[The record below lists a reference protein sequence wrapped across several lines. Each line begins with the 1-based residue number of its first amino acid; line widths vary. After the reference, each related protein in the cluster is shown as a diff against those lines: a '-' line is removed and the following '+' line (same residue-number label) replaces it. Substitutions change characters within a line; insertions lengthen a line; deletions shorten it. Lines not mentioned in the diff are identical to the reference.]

1 MGALARAQCAGGGG
15 ARAVRNGPGRGRG
28 AAALAARRY
37 RRCPPAAGVPLPPV
51 SLCRRCSPA
60 AGVPLPPARGR
71 PGGEAP
77 PRRGLRRGAE
87 ALHVGVVFVGAPHG
101 AAPGGSRRFAAPARG
116 LQPPGKFFLEA
127 KEVEVKTM
135 EDDFG
140 ASSTPPFLTE
150 SLELAMEVENE
161 SSRPSCFSCAFDN
174 QNGGRRFSAE
184 SYLASGSLKRVLLRL
199 DPSPNDYEEN
209 TVELFGFQWVTETA
223 LVESCGFLFGL
234 LRQQIHTLENL
245 VQMSSSDFGQA
256 ARLHSEA
263 ESIRHQCLKFLHY
276 VKVFIFRYLEPPK
289 VENDGMLHPYEELE
303 AQLPSVLVE
312 ELHALTVHTG
322 HLCELPSNVLA
333 AFTIQNQAKVFPPS
347 WHLLHLHLDI
357 NWLVLEVLHVLGEK
371 LMRQVVYANHFIN
384 LTGENLTSISLF
396 EKHCGNLI
404 SDLISLAI
412 NKYTKVRP
420 SEALTSSHYPCTC
433 IKELW
438 ILLIQ
443 LLDHRNKGS
452 HTEGFWS
459 LMNTTLKNIFE
470 RSSTSESVS
479 GFEAVQ
485 CKDPLSF
492 SWWIMSH
499 LAPLYQF
506 DRNGNLD
513 EKTGVLEEHLRMHLQ
528 CCLTLC
534 SFWDLNLSIV
544 TILWDYYSKNLNSCF
559 TVPWLG
565 LKDLANVSKTSLS
578 MLELVKRCCCEQQI
592 PSLYK
597 SSNSYFIFL
606 SILARIMKEEN
617 NGVHPWKQIKGRIY
631 SKFHR
636 KRMQE
641 LTEVGLQ
648 NFFNLFLMLAVV
660 VETEDIVSRVLDLLD
675 FLTPSSITMSRRALI
690 WRGHFA
696 FLLIYVEKSMDISA
710 LAEKISNAFRE
721 KAKEFLVTKNDYTQ
735 RQNLWTLLSTYIDG
749 AQEVFETSCY
759 LSLSEEK
766 LLNDGFT
773 MLLPACRG
781 AELSMVLNFLQVV
794 LARLRSVHE
803 RVSQGLQLGNTAP
816 DAQLPLVAKE
826 HHLAVASALWRN
838 FFPYLKSQRMSQTP
852 PSPQL
857 ADTAAGFTLLAL
869 DIPSKALSDLQPQPV
884 LSMMRLFGW
893 DDMVWPQLVSR
904 YLSHLIQNSS
914 LCEAFSSMGYTSY
927 EALTVRSWFRCV
939 LQMFLDQ
946 PSGALAKTDAERTV
960 GKAYMEQLTEMTR
973 LIFKLSEVENILLKA
988 NVGQSVFKQ
997 DPENALVQFIK
1008 AVGRTY
1014 SGLQTLPEKSAMV
1027 AKTLEYLGDVLKYV
1041 KPYLK
1046 AKGPPEG
1053 LQLTYWIIGCLVKF
1067 CAPILATS
1075 KAQQLLFRIVDC
1087 LLLPH
1092 SVLQQDKELPVAL
1105 LSAIQESLP
1114 LYLQGLSFICCQSQ
1128 TQGAYLNQLLG
1139 SIIRHYFGRFLPSSP
1154 TAPGARQHPLLTAL
1168 GSSITAPQLLRL
1180 RKTTVHV
1187 ISENYLQFK
1196 GNAPPPRLASVLA
1209 FILEV
1214 LQRTQSTE
1222 LCDINLVLPAVL
1234 KCLVLVNELQ
1244 VKKISTDIV
1253 QYMVEGCQAG
1263 SGGEHATQLTSVF
1276 RQFIQDYTAVYDHRV
1291 FSILETVAV
1300 LDRALVTSLIPTI
1313 TQSLKDS
1320 EHKQGLGRNAAQ
1332 REAYKRLLSYLAE
1345 AGRNE
1350 IQKLEN
1356 ETDQ

>member
-1 MGALARAQCAGGGG
+1 F
-15 ARAVRNGPGRGRG
+15 
-28 AAALAARRY
+28 
-37 RRCPPAAGVPLPPV
+37 
-51 SLCRRCSPA
+51 
-60 AGVPLPPARGR
+60 
-71 PGGEAP
+71 
-77 PRRGLRRGAE
+77 E
-87 ALHVGVVFVGAPHG
+87 AL
-101 AAPGGSRRFAAPARG
+101 
-116 LQPPGKFFLEA
+116 
-127 KEVEVKTM
+127 
-135 EDDFG
+135 
-140 ASSTPPFLTE
+140 STPPFLTE
-150 SLELAMEVENE
+150 SLEMAMEVENE
-161 SSRPSCFSCAFDN
+161 KPPCFSCAFDN
-174 QNGGRRFSAE
+174 QNGGRNFSAE
-184 SYLASGSLKRVLLRL
+184 SYLANGSLKRVLLRL
-199 DPSPNDYEEN
+199 DPSPNDYEEDV
-209 TVELFGFQWVTETA
+209 VEMFGFQWVTEMA

-234 LRQQIHTLENL
+234 LRQQICRLENL
-245 VQMSSSDFGQA
+245 VQMNSSDFGQA
-256 ARLHSEA
+256 ANLHSEA
-263 ESIRHQCLKFLHY
+263 ENIRHQCIEFLHY

-312 ELHALTVHTG
+312 ELHALTMHIG
-322 HLCELPSNVLA
+322 HLCELPSSVLA
-333 AFTIQNQAKVFPPS
+333 AFTIQHQAKVFPPS

-357 NWLVLEVLHVLGEK
+357 NWLILEILHVLGEK
-371 LMRQVVYANHFIN
+371 MMRQVVYANHFIN
-384 LTGENLTSISLF
+384 LTGENLTSTSLF

-404 SDLISLAI
+404 SDLISLSI
-412 NKYTKVRP
+412 DKYTKVRP
-420 SEALTSSHYPCTC
+420 SEALTSHHYPCTC

-438 ILLIQ
+438 VLLIQ

-452 HTEGFWS
+452 HTECFWS
-459 LMNTTLKNIFE
+459 LVNKTLKNIFE
-470 RSSTSESVS
+470 RPSSSERMS

-492 SWWIMSH
+492 SWWLVNH
-499 LAPLYQF
+499 LASLYQF

-513 EKTGVLEEHLRMHLQ
+513 EKKQKESNWKFVEELLKKSTDAQAGVLEEHLRMHLQ
-528 CCLTLC
+528 CCLSLC
-534 SFWDLNLSIV
+534 SLWDLNLSIV
-544 TILWDYYSKNLNSCF
+544 TILWDYYSKNMNSGF

-578 MLELVKRCCCEQQI
+578 MLGLVKRCCCEQQI

-597 SSNSYFIFL
+597 SNNSYFIFL
-606 SILARIMKEEN
+606 CILARMMKEEN
-617 NGVHPWKQIKGRIY
+617 SGMHPWKQIKGRIY

-636 KRMQE
+636 RRMQE

-648 NFFNLFLMLAVV
+648 NFFSLFLMLAIVA
-660 VETEDIVSRVLDLLD
+660 ETEDIVSRVLDLLD
-675 FLTPSSITMSRRALI
+675 FLAPSSITVSQRALI

-696 FLLIYVEKSMDISA
+696 FLLIYVEKNMDISV
-710 LAEKISNAFRE
+710 LAEKISSAFRE
-721 KAKEFLVTKNDYTQ
+721 KAKEFLVNKNDYTQ
-735 RQNLWTLLSTYIDG
+735 RHNLWTLLSTYIDG
-749 AQEVFETSCY
+749 VQEVFETSCY

-781 AELSMVLNFLQVV
+781 AELSMVLNFLQIV

-803 RVSQGLQLGNTAP
+803 RVSRGLQLGNAAP
-816 DAQLPLVAKE
+816 DAELPLVAKE

-838 FFPYLKSQRMSQTP
+838 FFPYLKSQRMSQMP
-852 PSPQL
+852 PSPQV

-884 LSMMRLFGW
+884 LSMMQLFGW

-927 EALTVRSWFRCV
+927 EALTVRSWFRCI
-939 LQMFLDQ
+939 LQMFIDQ
-946 PSGALAKTDAERTV
+946 PSGVLAKTDAERTV

-973 LIFKLSEVENILLKA
+973 LIFKLSEVENILSKA
-988 NVGQSVFKQ
+988 HVEESVFKQ
-997 DPENALVQFIK
+997 DPKYALVQFIK
-1008 AVGRTY
+1008 ALGRTY

-1053 LQLTYWIIGCLVKF
+1053 LQLTYWIIGYLVKF
-1067 CAPILATS
+1067 WAPILATS

-1154 TAPGARQHPLLTAL
+1154 TVPGIGQHPMLTAL
-1168 GSSITAPQLLRL
+1168 CSSITAPQMLRL
-1180 RKTTVHV
+1180 RKTTLRV
-1187 ISENYLQFK
+1187 INENYMQFK
-1196 GNAPPPRLASVLA
+1196 GNAPPPRLASILA

-1214 LQRTQSTE
+1214 LQRSQSTE
-1222 LCDINLVLPAVL
+1222 LCDIELVLPSVL
-1234 KCLVLVNELQ
+1234 KCMVLVNELQ

-1253 QYMVEGCQAG
+1253 QNVVEGCQAR

-1300 LDRALVTSLIPTI
+1300 LDQILVTSLIPTI

-1320 EHKQGLGRNAAQ
+1320 EYKQGLGRNAAQ
-1332 REAYKRLLSYLAE
+1332 R
-1345 AGRNE
+1345 
-1350 IQKLEN
+1350 
-1356 ETDQ
+1356 

>member
-1 MGALARAQCAGGGG
+1 
-15 ARAVRNGPGRGRG
+15 
-28 AAALAARRY
+28 
-37 RRCPPAAGVPLPPV
+37 
-51 SLCRRCSPA
+51 
-60 AGVPLPPARGR
+60 
-71 PGGEAP
+71 
-77 PRRGLRRGAE
+77 
-87 ALHVGVVFVGAPHG
+87 
-101 AAPGGSRRFAAPARG
+101 
-116 LQPPGKFFLEA
+116 
-127 KEVEVKTM
+127 M

-140 ASSTPPFLTE
+140 ASSTPPFLTD

-223 LVESCGFLFGL
+223 LVESCEFLFGL
-234 LRQQIHTLENL
+234 LRQQIHALENL

-513 EKTGVLEEHLRMHLQ
+513 EKKQKESNWKFVEELLKKSTDAQTGVLEEHLRMHLQ

-544 TILWDYYSKNLNSCF
+544 TILWDYYSKNLNNCF

-660 VETEDIVSRVLDLLD
+660 AETEDIVSRVLDLLD

-696 FLLIYVEKSMDISA
+696 FLLIYVEKNMDISA
-710 LAEKISNAFRE
+710 LAEKISNTFRE

-816 DAQLPLVAKE
+816 DAQIPLVAKE

-857 ADTAAGFTLLAL
+857 ADAAAGFTLLAL

-1014 SGLQTLPEKSAMV
+1014 SDLQTLPEKSAMV

-1180 RKTTVHV
+1180 RKTTLHV

-1222 LCDINLVLPAVL
+1222 LCDINLVLPAAL

-1291 FSILETVAV
+1291 FSILETVGV
-1300 LDRALVTSLIPTI
+1300 LDRMFVTSLIPTI

-1332 REAYKRLLSYLAE
+1332 RCLCVKHKIIFPQCANPLPLTAASPGAVRTAELEHILPRKHTEFIVGNLSKSALSFQFTVIYEWQLEIAHMIAAALKHQECMYKFSGLILLADAS
-1345 AGRNE
+1345 
-1350 IQKLEN
+1350 EN
-1356 ETDQ
+1356 SL

>member
-1 MGALARAQCAGGGG
+1 
-15 ARAVRNGPGRGRG
+15 
-28 AAALAARRY
+28 
-37 RRCPPAAGVPLPPV
+37 
-51 SLCRRCSPA
+51 
-60 AGVPLPPARGR
+60 
-71 PGGEAP
+71 
-77 PRRGLRRGAE
+77 
-87 ALHVGVVFVGAPHG
+87 
-101 AAPGGSRRFAAPARG
+101 
-116 LQPPGKFFLEA
+116 
-127 KEVEVKTM
+127 M
-135 EDDFG
+135 EDDLG
-140 ASSTPPFLTE
+140 ASSTSPFFTE

-161 SSRPSCFSCAFDN
+161 GSRPSCFSCAFDS

-199 DPSPNDYEEN
+199 DPYPNDYEEN
-209 TVELFGFQWVTETA
+209 TVELFGFQWVTEMA

-234 LRQQIHTLENL
+234 LRQQIYRLENL
-245 VQMSSSDFGQA
+245 VQMGSSDFGQA
-256 ARLHSEA
+256 AHLHSEA

-312 ELHALTVHTG
+312 ELHALTMHVG

-333 AFTIQNQAKVFPPS
+333 AFTIQNQAKVLPPS

-371 LMRQVVYANHFIN
+371 LKKQVVYANHFIN
-384 LTGENLTSISLF
+384 LTGENLTSTSLF

-404 SDLISLAI
+404 SDLMSLAI

-438 ILLIQ
+438 ILLLH

-452 HTEGFWS
+452 NTECFWS
-459 LMNTTLKNIFE
+459 LVNTTLKNIFE
-470 RSSTSESVS
+470 QPSTSESVS
-479 GFEAVQ
+479 GFETVP

-513 EKTGVLEEHLRMHLQ
+513 EKKQKESNWKFVEELLKKSTDAQTGVLEEQLRMHLQ

-534 SFWDLNLSIV
+534 SFWDLNLSVV

-592 PSLYK
+592 PSLYN

-606 SILARIMKEEN
+606 SILARIMREEN

-648 NFFNLFLMLAVV
+648 NFFNLFLMLAIV

-696 FLLIYVEKSMDISA
+696 FLLIYVEKNMDISA

-749 AQEVFETSCY
+749 VQEVFETSCY

-794 LARLRSVHE
+794 LARLRFPGLRVMWPSCNTEKRAWKFNLGFSGHHRQVILAIKTACGKLFQDPTEASLPLSVTVSVHE
-803 RVSQGLQLGNTAP
+803 RVSQRLQLGNTAP
-816 DAQLPLVAKE
+816 ETQLPLVAKE

-914 LCEAFSSMGYTSY
+914 LCEAFCSMGYTSY

-973 LIFKLSEVENILLKA
+973 LIFKLSEVENVFLKA

-997 DPENALVQFIK
+997 DPKNALVHFIK
-1008 AVGRTY
+1008 AIGRTY

-1067 CAPILATS
+1067 CAAILATS

-1154 TAPGARQHPLLTAL
+1154 TAAGAGQHPLLTAL

-1180 RKTTVHV
+1180 RKTTLHV
-1187 ISENYLQFK
+1187 IRENYLQFK
-1196 GNAPPPRLASVLA
+1196 GHAPPPRLASVLA

-1222 LCDINLVLPAVL
+1222 LCDIDLVLPAVL

-1244 VKKISTDIV
+1244 VKKISTHIV

-1263 SGGEHATQLTSVF
+1263 SGGEHTTQLTSVF

-1300 LDRALVTSLIPTI
+1300 LDQTFVTSLIPTI

-1320 EHKQGLGRNAAQ
+1320 ERKQGLGRNAAQ
-1332 REAYKRLLSYLAE
+1332 REAYKRLLSHLAE
-1345 AGRNE
+1345 AGQNE

>member
-1 MGALARAQCAGGGG
+1 F
-15 ARAVRNGPGRGRG
+15 GP
-28 AAALAARRY
+28 
-37 RRCPPAAGVPLPPV
+37 
-51 SLCRRCSPA
+51 
-60 AGVPLPPARGR
+60 
-71 PGGEAP
+71 
-77 PRRGLRRGAE
+77 
-87 ALHVGVVFVGAPHG
+87 
-101 AAPGGSRRFAAPARG
+101 
-116 LQPPGKFFLEA
+116 
-127 KEVEVKTM
+127 
-135 EDDFG
+135 
-140 ASSTPPFLTE
+140 SSTSPFLTE
-150 SLELAMEVENE
+150 SLELAMEVEHE
-161 SSRPSCFSCAFDN
+161 ISRPSCFSCAFDS
-174 QNGGRRFSAE
+174 QNGGRKFSAD

-209 TVELFGFQWVTETA
+209 TVELFGFQWVTEMA

-234 LRQQIHTLENL
+234 LRQQIYRLENL
-245 VQMSSSDFGQA
+245 VQMGSSDFGQA
-256 ARLHSEA
+256 AHLHSEA

-303 AQLPSVLVE
+303 AQLPSMLVE
-312 ELHALTVHTG
+312 ELHALTVHVG

-371 LMRQVVYANHFIN
+371 LKSKFLRNSCKRS
-384 LTGENLTSISLF
+384 LTKSVRGERERHVKYCGYMWKVNKALF
-396 EKHCGNLI
+396 KI
-404 SDLISLAI
+404 DQ
-412 NKYTKVRP
+412 VRP
-420 SEALTSSHYPCTC
+420 SEALTSSHYACTC

-438 ILLIQ
+438 ILLLQ

-452 HTEGFWS
+452 NTECFWS
-459 LMNTTLKNIFE
+459 LVNTTLKNIFE
-470 RSSTSESVS
+470 RPSTSESVS
-479 GFEAVQ
+479 GFETVP

-513 EKTGVLEEHLRMHLQ
+513 EKKQRESNWKFVEELLKRSTDAQTGVLEEHLRMHLQ

-544 TILWDYYSKNLNSCF
+544 TILWDYYYKNLNSCF

-592 PSLYK
+592 PSLYN

-606 SILARIMKEEN
+606 SILAQIMKEDN

-648 NFFNLFLMLAVV
+648 NFFNLFLMLAII
-660 VETEDIVSRVLDLLD
+660 VETEDIVTRVLDLLD
-675 FLTPSSITMSRRALI
+675 FLTPSSITTSRRALI

-696 FLLIYVEKSMDISA
+696 FLLIYIEKNMDISA
-710 LAEKISNAFRE
+710 LAEKISNAFHE

-749 AQEVFETSCY
+749 VQEVFETSCY

-803 RVSQGLQLGNTAP
+803 RVSQRLQLGNTAP
-816 DAQLPLVAKE
+816 DTLLPLVAKE

-960 GKAYMEQLTEMTR
+960 GKAYMQQLTEMTR

-997 DPENALVQFIK
+997 DPKNALVQFIK
-1008 AVGRTY
+1008 AVGRAY

-1139 SIIRHYFGRFLPSSP
+1139 SIIQHYFGRFLPSSP
-1154 TAPGARQHPLLTAL
+1154 TVAGAGQHPLLTAL

-1180 RKTTVHV
+1180 RKTTFHV
-1187 ISENYLQFK
+1187 IRENYLQFK
-1196 GNAPPPRLASVLA
+1196 GHAPPPRLASVLA

-1214 LQRTQSTE
+1214 LQRTQSAE
-1222 LCDINLVLPAVL
+1222 LCDIDLVLPAVL

-1263 SGGEHATQLTSVF
+1263 SGEEHATQLTSVF
-1276 RQFIQDYTAVYDHRV
+1276 RQFIQDYIAVYDHRV

-1300 LDRALVTSLIPTI
+1300 LDQTLVTSLIPTI

-1320 EHKQGLGRNAAQ
+1320 ERKQGLGRNAAQ
-1332 REAYKRLLSYLAE
+1332 REAYKRLLSHLAE
-1345 AGRNE
+1345 AGQNE

-1356 ETDQ
+1356 ETD

>member
-1 MGALARAQCAGGGG
+1 MD
-15 ARAVRNGPGRGRG
+15 
-28 AAALAARRY
+28 
-37 RRCPPAAGVPLPPV
+37 
-51 SLCRRCSPA
+51 
-60 AGVPLPPARGR
+60 
-71 PGGEAP
+71 
-77 PRRGLRRGAE
+77 
-87 ALHVGVVFVGAPHG
+87 
-101 AAPGGSRRFAAPARG
+101 
-116 LQPPGKFFLEA
+116 
-127 KEVEVKTM
+127 
-135 EDDFG
+135 DDFM

-150 SLELAMEVENE
+150 SLEMAMEVENE
-161 SSRPSCFSCAFDN
+161 NSKPPCFSCAFDN
-174 QNGGRRFSAE
+174 QNGGRSFSAE

-199 DPSPNDYEEN
+199 DPSPNDYEDDV
-209 TVELFGFQWVTETA
+209 VEMFGFQWVTETA
-223 LVESCGFLFGL
+223 LVESCGLLFGL
-234 LRQQIHTLENL
+234 LRQQIYRLENL

-256 ARLHSEA
+256 ANLHSEA
-263 ESIRHQCLKFLHY
+263 ESIRHQCIEFLHY

-312 ELHALTVHTG
+312 ELHALTMHIG
-322 HLCELPSNVLA
+322 HLCELPSSVLA
-333 AFTIQNQAKVFPPS
+333 AFTIQHQAKVFPPS

-371 LMRQVVYANHFIN
+371 MRQVVYANHFIN

-396 EKHCGNLI
+396 ETHCGSLI
-404 SDLISLAI
+404 SDLIILSI
-412 NKYTKVRP
+412 NKYIKVRP
-420 SEALTSSHYPCTC
+420 SEALTSHHYSCIC

-452 HTEGFWS
+452 HTECFWS
-459 LMNTTLKNIFE
+459 LVNKTIKNIFE
-470 RSSTSESVS
+470 RPSSSERMS
-479 GFEAVQ
+479 GFETIQ

-492 SWWIMSH
+492 SWWIITH
-499 LAPLYQF
+499 LASLYQF

-513 EKTGVLEEHLRMHLQ
+513 EKKQKESNWKFVEELLKKSTDTQTGVLEEHLRMHLQ

-565 LKDLANVSKTSLS
+565 LKGLANVSKTSLS
-578 MLELVKRCCCEQQI
+578 MLELVKSCCCEQQI
-592 PSLYK
+592 PTLYE

-606 SILARIMKEEN
+606 SILAQMMKEEAEN
-617 NGVHPWKQIKGRIY
+617 SGVHPWKQIKGRIY

-636 KRMQE
+636 RRMQE

-648 NFFNLFLMLAVV
+648 NFFSLFLMLAIVA
-660 VETEDIVSRVLDLLD
+660 ETEDIVSRVLDLLD
-675 FLTPSSITMSRRALI
+675 FLTPSSITVSHRALI

-696 FLLIYVEKSMDISA
+696 FLLIYVEKNMDISV
-710 LAEKISNAFRE
+710 LAEKLSSAFRE

-735 RQNLWTLLSTYIDG
+735 KQNLWTLLSTYIDG
-749 AQEVFETSCY
+749 VQEVFETSCY

-794 LARLRSVHE
+794 LARLRSVHK
-803 RVSQGLQLGNTAP
+803 RVSQGLQLGNAAP

-838 FFPYLKSQRMSQTP
+838 FFPYLKSQRMSQLP

-884 LSMMRLFGW
+884 LSMMQLFGW

-904 YLSHLIQNSS
+904 YLSHLIQNSA

-927 EALTVRSWFRCV
+927 EALTVRSWFRCI
-939 LQMFLDQ
+939 LQMFIDQ
-946 PSGALAKTDAERTV
+946 PTGMLAKTDAERTV

-973 LIFKLSEVENILLKA
+973 LIFKLSEVENILSKA
-988 NVGQSVFKQ
+988 HVEESVFKQ
-997 DPENALVQFIK
+997 DPKNALVQFIK

-1014 SGLQTLPEKSAMV
+1014 SGLQTLSEKSAMV

-1046 AKGPPEG
+1046 VKGPPEG

-1067 CAPILATS
+1067 WAPILATS

-1139 SIIRHYFGRFLPSSP
+1139 SIIQQYFGRFLPSSP
-1154 TAPGARQHPLLTAL
+1154 TALGAGQHPMLTAL
-1168 GSSITAPQLLRL
+1168 CSSITAPQMLRL
-1180 RKTTVHV
+1180 RKTTLH
-1187 ISENYLQFK
+1187 IINENYMQFK

-1222 LCDINLVLPAVL
+1222 LCDIDLVLPAVL
-1234 KCLVLVNELQ
+1234 KCMVLVNELQ
-1244 VKKISTDIV
+1244 VKKISTDIL

-1263 SGGEHATQLTSVF
+1263 SGGERATQLTSVF
-1276 RQFIQDYTAVYDHRV
+1276 RRFIQDYTAVYDHRV

-1300 LDRALVTSLIPTI
+1300 LDQTLVTSLIPTI

-1332 REAYKRLLSYLAE
+1332 REAYKRLLSYLTE
-1345 AGRNE
+1345 AGQNE

-1356 ETDQ
+1356 ETG

>member
-1 MGALARAQCAGGGG
+1 
-15 ARAVRNGPGRGRG
+15 
-28 AAALAARRY
+28 
-37 RRCPPAAGVPLPPV
+37 
-51 SLCRRCSPA
+51 
-60 AGVPLPPARGR
+60 
-71 PGGEAP
+71 
-77 PRRGLRRGAE
+77 
-87 ALHVGVVFVGAPHG
+87 
-101 AAPGGSRRFAAPARG
+101 
-116 LQPPGKFFLEA
+116 
-127 KEVEVKTM
+127 M
-135 EDDFG
+135 ETDFG
-140 ASSTPPFLTE
+140 AFSTPPFLTE
-150 SLELAMEVENE
+150 SLELAMEVEEMEN
-161 SSRPSCFSCAFDN
+161 SRPSCFSCAFDN

-209 TVELFGFQWVTETA
+209 TVELFGFQWVTEMA
-223 LVESCGFLFGL
+223 LAESCEFLFGL
-234 LRQQIHTLENL
+234 LRQQIHRLENL
-245 VQMSSSDFGQA
+245 VQMSSSDFGHA
-256 ARLHSEA
+256 ARFHSEA

-289 VENDGMLHPYEELE
+289 MENDGMLHPYEELE

-312 ELHALTVHTG
+312 ELHALTVHIG
-322 HLCELPSNVLA
+322 HICELPSNVLA

-357 NWLVLEVLHVLGEK
+357 NWLILEVLHVLGEK

-384 LTGENLTSISLF
+384 LTGENLTNISLF
-396 EKHCGNLI
+396 EKHCENLI

-412 NKYTKVRP
+412 NRYTKVRP
-420 SEALTSSHYPCTC
+420 SEALTSSHCPCTC
-433 IKELW
+433 IKEMW
-438 ILLIQ
+438 VLLIQ

-452 HTEGFWS
+452 ETECFWN
-459 LMNTTLKNIFE
+459 LVNKALKNFFE
-470 RSSTSESVS
+470 QPSTSENVS
-479 GFEAVQ
+479 GFETVQ

-499 LAPLYQF
+499 LAPLYLF
-506 DRNGNLD
+506 DRNGNID
-513 EKTGVLEEHLRMHLQ
+513 EKKESNWKFVEELLKKSTDAQ
-528 CCLTLC
+528 
-534 SFWDLNLSIV
+534 
-544 TILWDYYSKNLNSCF
+544 NSCF

-578 MLELVKRCCCEQQI
+578 MLGLVKRCCCEQQI

-606 SILARIMKEEN
+606 SILAQIMKEEN

-641 LTEVGLQ
+641 LTEVGLH
-648 NFFNLFLMLAVV
+648 NFFNLFLMLAIVA
-660 VETEDIVSRVLDLLD
+660 ETEDIVSRVFDLLD

-696 FLLIYVEKSMDISA
+696 FLLIYVEKNMDISV
-710 LAEKISNAFRE
+710 LAEKISNAFCE
-721 KAKEFLVTKNDYTQ
+721 KAKKFLVSKNDYTQ

-749 AQEVFETSCY
+749 VQEVFETSCY

-803 RVSQGLQLGNTAP
+803 RVSQGLPVGNTAP
-816 DAQLPLVAKE
+816 DIQLPLVAKE

-960 GKAYMEQLTEMTR
+960 GKSYMEQLTEMTR

-988 NVGQSVFKQ
+988 DVGESVFKQ
-997 DPENALVQFIK
+997 DPKNALVQFIK
-1008 AVGRTY
+1008 AVGKTY

-1114 LYLQGLSFICCQSQ
+1114 FYLQGLSFICCQSQ

-1154 TAPGARQHPLLTAL
+1154 TVPGAGQHPLLTAL
-1168 GSSITAPQLLRL
+1168 GSSISAPQLLRL
-1180 RKTTVHV
+1180 RKTTLHV

-1196 GNAPPPRLASVLA
+1196 GNAPPPRLASILA

-1214 LQRTQSTE
+1214 LQRSQSIE
-1222 LCDINLVLPAVL
+1222 LCDIDLVLPAVL
-1234 KCLVLVNELQ
+1234 KCLLLVNELQ

-1291 FSILETVAV
+1291 FSILQTVAV
-1300 LDRALVTSLIPTI
+1300 LDQTLVTSLIPTI
-1313 TQSLKDS
+1313 TQSLMDS
-1320 EHKQGLGRNAAQ
+1320 EHKQGLGRNVAQ
-1332 REAYKRLLSYLAE
+1332 RLDFYFILFFD
-1345 AGRNE
+1345 NE
-1350 IQKLEN
+1350 
-1356 ETDQ
+1356 

>member
-1 MGALARAQCAGGGG
+1 
-15 ARAVRNGPGRGRG
+15 
-28 AAALAARRY
+28 
-37 RRCPPAAGVPLPPV
+37 
-51 SLCRRCSPA
+51 
-60 AGVPLPPARGR
+60 
-71 PGGEAP
+71 
-77 PRRGLRRGAE
+77 
-87 ALHVGVVFVGAPHG
+87 
-101 AAPGGSRRFAAPARG
+101 
-116 LQPPGKFFLEA
+116 
-127 KEVEVKTM
+127 
-135 EDDFG
+135 

-150 SLELAMEVENE
+150 SLEMAMEVENE
-161 SSRPSCFSCAFDN
+161 NSKPPCFSCAFDN
-174 QNGGRRFSAE
+174 QNGGRSFSAE

-199 DPSPNDYEEN
+199 DPSPNDYEEDV
-209 TVELFGFQWVTETA
+209 VEMFGFQWVTEIA
-223 LVESCGFLFGL
+223 LVESCGLLFGL
-234 LRQQIHTLENL
+234 LRQQIYKLEDL

-256 ARLHSEA
+256 ANLHCEA
-263 ESIRHQCLKFLHY
+263 ESIRRQCIEFLHY

-303 AQLPSVLVE
+303 AQLPSMLVE
-312 ELHALTVHTG
+312 ELHALTMHIG
-322 HLCELPSNVLA
+322 HLCELPSSVLA
-333 AFTIQNQAKVFPPS
+333 AFTVQHQAKVFPPS

-371 LMRQVVYANHFIN
+371 MMRQVVYANHFIN

-396 EKHCGNLI
+396 EKHCGNLMC
-404 SDLISLAI
+404 DLISLSI

-420 SEALTSSHYPCTC
+420 SEALTSHHYPCNC

-438 ILLIQ
+438 VLLVQ

-452 HTEGFWS
+452 HTECFWS
-459 LMNTTLKNIFE
+459 LVNKTLKNIFE
-470 RSSTSESVS
+470 RPSNSEKMS
-479 GFEAVQ
+479 GFETIQ

-492 SWWIMSH
+492 SWWIITH
-499 LAPLYQF
+499 LASLYQF

-513 EKTGVLEEHLRMHLQ
+513 EKKQKESNWKFVEELLKKSTDAQTGMLEEHLRMHLQ

-534 SFWDLNLSIV
+534 SLWGLNLSIV

-565 LKDLANVSKTSLS
+565 LKGLANVSKTSLS
-578 MLELVKRCCCEQQI
+578 MLELVKSCCCEQQI
-592 PSLYK
+592 PTLYK
-597 SSNSYFIFL
+597 SSNSYFIYL
-606 SILARIMKEEN
+606 SILARMMKEETEN
-617 NGVHPWKQIKGRIY
+617 SGVHPWKQIKGRIY

-636 KRMQE
+636 RRMQE

-648 NFFNLFLMLAVV
+648 NFFNLFLMLAIVA
-660 VETEDIVSRVLDLLD
+660 ETEDIVSRVLDLLD
-675 FLTPSSITMSRRALI
+675 FLTPSSITVSRRALI

-696 FLLIYVEKSMDISA
+696 FLLIYVEKNMDISV
-710 LAEKISNAFRE
+710 LAEKLSNAFRE
-721 KAKEFLVTKNDYTQ
+721 KAKEFLVNKNDYTQ
-735 RQNLWTLLSTYIDG
+735 KQNLWTLLSTYIDG
-749 AQEVFETSCY
+749 VQEVFETSCY

-766 LLNDGFT
+766 LINDGFT

-794 LARLRSVHE
+794 LARLRKV
-803 RVSQGLQLGNTAP
+803 
-816 DAQLPLVAKE
+816 PLWQRR
-826 HHLAVASALWRN
+826 LMASCVRQSSASRWREVIPFLRSTVEQECTEKPLTSCN
-838 FFPYLKSQRMSQTP
+838 FFLSLKP
-852 PSPQL
+852 
-857 ADTAAGFTLLAL
+857 GFTLLAL
-869 DIPSKALSDLQPQPV
+869 DIPSKALSELQPQPV
-884 LSMMRLFGW
+884 LSMMQLFGW
-893 DDMVWPQLVSR
+893 DDMVSPQLVSR
-904 YLSHLIQNSS
+904 YLSHLIQNSA

-939 LQMFLDQ
+939 LQMFIDQ
-946 PSGALAKTDAERTV
+946 PSGTLAKTDAERTV

-973 LIFKLSEVENILLKA
+973 LIFKLSEVENILSKA
-988 NVGQSVFKQ
+988 HVEESVFKQ
-997 DPENALVQFIK
+997 DPKNALVQFIK

-1027 AKTLEYLGDVLKYV
+1027 AKALEYLGDVLKYV

-1046 AKGPPEG
+1046 VKGPPEG

-1067 CAPILATS
+1067 WAPILATS

-1092 SVLQQDKELPVAL
+1092 SVLQQDKELPAAL

-1139 SIIRHYFGRFLPSSP
+1139 SIIRQYFGRFLPSSP
-1154 TAPGARQHPLLTAL
+1154 TALGAGQHPMLTAL
-1168 GSSITAPQLLRL
+1168 CSSITAPQVLRL
-1180 RKTTVHV
+1180 RKTTLHV
-1187 ISENYLQFK
+1187 INENYLQFK
-1196 GNAPPPRLASVLA
+1196 GTAPPPRLASVLA
-1209 FILEV
+1209 FVLEV

-1222 LCDINLVLPAVL
+1222 LCDIDLVLPAVL
-1234 KCLVLVNELQ
+1234 KCLVLVNEPQ

-1263 SGGEHATQLTSVF
+1263 SGERATQLTSVF

-1300 LDRALVTSLIPTI
+1300 LDQTLVTSLIPTI

-1332 REAYKRLLSYLAE
+1332 R
-1345 AGRNE
+1345 
-1350 IQKLEN
+1350 
-1356 ETDQ
+1356 

>member
-1 MGALARAQCAGGGG
+1 M
-15 ARAVRNGPGRGRG
+15 
-28 AAALAARRY
+28 
-37 RRCPPAAGVPLPPV
+37 
-51 SLCRRCSPA
+51 
-60 AGVPLPPARGR
+60 
-71 PGGEAP
+71 EDEF
-77 PRRGLRRGAE
+77 E
-87 ALHVGVVFVGAPHG
+87 AL
-101 AAPGGSRRFAAPARG
+101 
-116 LQPPGKFFLEA
+116 
-127 KEVEVKTM
+127 
-135 EDDFG
+135 
-140 ASSTPPFLTE
+140 STPSFLTE
-150 SLELAMEVENE
+150 SLDMAMEVENE
-161 SSRPSCFSCAFDN
+161 KPPCFSCAFDN
-174 QNGGRRFSAE
+174 QNGGRSFSAE
-184 SYLASGSLKRVLLRL
+184 SYLANGSLKRVLLRL
-199 DPSPNDYEEN
+199 DPSPNDYEEDV
-209 TVELFGFQWVTETA
+209 VEMFGFQWVTEMA

-234 LRQQIHTLENL
+234 LRQQICRLENL

-256 ARLHSEA
+256 VNLHSEA
-263 ESIRHQCLKFLHY
+263 ESIRHQCIKFLHY

-312 ELHALTVHTG
+312 ELHALTMHIG
-322 HLCELPSNVLA
+322 HLCELPSSVLA
-333 AFTIQNQAKVFPPS
+333 AFTIQHQAKVFPPS

-357 NWLVLEVLHVLGEK
+357 NWLILEVLHVLDEK
-371 LMRQVVYANHFIN
+371 MMRQVVYANQFIN
-384 LTGENLTSISLF
+384 LTGENLTSVSLF

-404 SDLISLAI
+404 SDLISLSI
-412 NKYTKVRP
+412 NKYTK
-420 SEALTSSHYPCTC
+420 LQC
-433 IKELW
+433 
-438 ILLIQ
+438 
-443 LLDHRNKGS
+443 
-452 HTEGFWS
+452 FWS
-459 LMNTTLKNIFE
+459 LVNKTLKNIFE
-470 RSSTSESVS
+470 RPSSSEGMS
-479 GFEAVQ
+479 GFEAIQ

-492 SWWIMSH
+492 SWWIVSH
-499 LAPLYQF
+499 LASLYQF

-513 EKTGVLEEHLRMHLQ
+513 EKKQKESNWKFVEELLKKSTDAQTGVLEEHLRMHLQ

-544 TILWDYYSKNLNSCF
+544 TILWDYYSKNLNSGF

-578 MLELVKRCCCEQQI
+578 MLELVKCCCCEQQI

-597 SSNSYFIFL
+597 SRNSYFIFL
-606 SILARIMKEEN
+606 CILARMIKEEN
-617 NGVHPWKQIKGRIY
+617 SGMHPWKQIKGRIY

-636 KRMQE
+636 RRMQE

-648 NFFNLFLMLAVV
+648 NFFNLFLMLAIV

-675 FLTPSSITMSRRALI
+675 FLAPSSITMSQRALI

-696 FLLIYVEKSMDISA
+696 FLLIYVEKNMDVSV
-710 LAEKISNAFRE
+710 LAEKISSAFRE
-721 KAKEFLVTKNDYTQ
+721 KAKEFLVNKNDYTQ
-735 RQNLWTLLSTYIDG
+735 RHNLWTLLSTYVDG
-749 AQEVFETSCY
+749 VQEVFETSCY

-838 FFPYLKSQRMSQTP
+838 FFPYLKSQRMSQMP

-884 LSMMRLFGW
+884 LSMMQLFGW

-927 EALTVRSWFRCV
+927 EALTVRSWFRCI
-939 LQMFLDQ
+939 LQMFIDQ
-946 PSGALAKTDAERTV
+946 PSGVLAKTDAERTV

-973 LIFKLSEVENILLKA
+973 LIFKLSEVENILSKA
-988 NVGQSVFKQ
+988 RVEESVFKQ
-997 DPENALVQFIK
+997 DPKYALVQFIK

-1027 AKTLEYLGDVLKYV
+1027 AKTLEYLGDILKYV

-1067 CAPILATS
+1067 WAPILATS

-1154 TAPGARQHPLLTAL
+1154 TVPGTGQHPMLTAL
-1168 GSSITAPQLLRL
+1168 CSSITAPQMLRL
-1180 RKTTVHV
+1180 RKTTLHV
-1187 ISENYLQFK
+1187 ISENYMQFK

-1222 LCDINLVLPAVL
+1222 LCDIELVLPSVL
-1234 KCLVLVNELQ
+1234 KCMVLVNELQ

-1253 QYMVEGCQAG
+1253 QNVVEGCQAG

-1300 LDRALVTSLIPTI
+1300 LDQMLVTSLIPTI
-1313 TQSLKDS
+1313 TQSLKDL
-1320 EHKQGLGRNAAQ
+1320 EYKQGLGRNAAQ

-1345 AGRNE
+1345 AGQNE

-1356 ETDQ
+1356 EADE

>member
-1 MGALARAQCAGGGG
+1 MD
-15 ARAVRNGPGRGRG
+15 
-28 AAALAARRY
+28 
-37 RRCPPAAGVPLPPV
+37 
-51 SLCRRCSPA
+51 
-60 AGVPLPPARGR
+60 
-71 PGGEAP
+71 
-77 PRRGLRRGAE
+77 
-87 ALHVGVVFVGAPHG
+87 
-101 AAPGGSRRFAAPARG
+101 
-116 LQPPGKFFLEA
+116 
-127 KEVEVKTM
+127 
-135 EDDFG
+135 DDFV
-140 ASSTPPFLTE
+140 ASSTLPFLTE
-150 SLELAMEVENE
+150 SLEMAMEVENE
-161 SSRPSCFSCAFDN
+161 NSKPPCFSCAFDN
-174 QNGGRRFSAE
+174 QNGGRSFSAD
-184 SYLASGSLKRVLLRL
+184 SYLASGSLKRLLLRL
-199 DPSPNDYEEN
+199 DPSPNDYEDDL
-209 TVELFGFQWVTETA
+209 VEMFGFQWVTEMA
-223 LVESCGFLFGL
+223 LAESCGLLFGL
-234 LRQQIHTLENL
+234 HRQQIYRLENL

-256 ARLHSEA
+256 ANLHSEA
-263 ESIRHQCLKFLHY
+263 ESIRHQCIEFLHY
-276 VKVFIFRYLEPPK
+276 VKVFIFRYLEPSK

-303 AQLPSVLVE
+303 AQLPSMMVE
-312 ELHALTVHTG
+312 QLHALTMHIG
-322 HLCELPSNVLA
+322 HLCELPSSVLA
-333 AFTIQNQAKVFPPS
+333 AFTIQHQAKVFPPS

-357 NWLVLEVLHVLGEK
+357 HWLVLEILHVLGEK
-371 LMRQVVYANHFIN
+371 MMRQVVYANNFIN

-396 EKHCGNLI
+396 ETHCGNLI
-404 SDLISLAI
+404 SDLISLSI
-412 NKYTKVRP
+412 NKYIKVRP
-420 SEALTSSHYPCTC
+420 SEALTSHHYPCTC

-452 HTEGFWS
+452 HTECFWS
-459 LMNTTLKNIFE
+459 SVNKTLKSIFE
-470 RSSTSESVS
+470 RPSSSEKVS
-479 GFEAVQ
+479 GFETIQ

-492 SWWIMSH
+492 SWWLITH
-499 LAPLYQF
+499 LASLYQF

-513 EKTGVLEEHLRMHLQ
+513 EKKQKESNWKFVEELLKKSTDAQNGVLEEHLRMHLQ

-534 SFWDLNLSIV
+534 NFWDLNLSIV
-544 TILWDYYSKNLNSCF
+544 TILWDHYSKNLNSSF

-578 MLELVKRCCCEQQI
+578 MLELVKSCCCEQQI
-592 PSLYK
+592 PALYK
-597 SSNSYFIFL
+597 SRNSYLIFL
-606 SILARIMKEEN
+606 SILARMIKEEAEKS
-617 NGVHPWKQIKGRIY
+617 GMHPWKQIKGRIY

-636 KRMQE
+636 RRMQD

-648 NFFNLFLMLAVV
+648 NFFNLFLMLAIVA
-660 VETEDIVSRVLDLLD
+660 ETEDIVSRVLDLLD
-675 FLTPSSITMSRRALI
+675 FLTPSSITVSRRALI

-696 FLLIYVEKSMDISA
+696 FLLIYVEKNMDISV
-710 LAEKISNAFRE
+710 LAEKLSNAFRE

-735 RQNLWTLLSTYIDG
+735 KQNLWTLLSTYIDG
-749 AQEVFETSCY
+749 VQEVFETSCY

-781 AELSMVLNFLQVV
+781 AELSMVLNFLQIV
-794 LARLRSVHE
+794 LARLRSVHK
-803 RVSQGLQLGNTAP
+803 RVSQGLQPGNTAP

-838 FFPYLKSQRMSQTP
+838 FFPYLKSQRMSQML

-884 LSMMRLFGW
+884 ISMMQLFGW

-904 YLSHLIQNSS
+904 YLSHLIQNSA

-939 LQMFLDQ
+939 LQMFIDQ
-946 PSGALAKTDAERTV
+946 PTGMLAKTDAERTV

-973 LIFKLSEVENILLKA
+973 LIFKLSEVETILSKA
-988 NVGQSVFKQ
+988 NVEEPVFKQ
-997 DPENALVQFIK
+997 DPKNALVQFIK
-1008 AVGRTY
+1008 AVGKTY

-1046 AKGPPEG
+1046 AKGPSEG

-1067 CAPILATS
+1067 WAPILATS

-1139 SIIRHYFGRFLPSSP
+1139 SIIQQYFGRFLPSSP
-1154 TAPGARQHPLLTAL
+1154 TALGAGQHPMLTAL
-1168 GSSITAPQLLRL
+1168 CSSITAPQMLRL
-1180 RKTTVHV
+1180 RKTTLHV
-1187 ISENYLQFK
+1187 INENYMQFK
-1196 GNAPPPRLASVLA
+1196 GNAPPPRLVSVLA

-1222 LCDINLVLPAVL
+1222 LCDIDLILPAVL
-1234 KCLVLVNELQ
+1234 KCMVLVNELQ

-1263 SGGEHATQLTSVF
+1263 SRGECTTQLTSVF

-1300 LDRALVTSLIPTI
+1300 LDQTFVTSLIPTI

-1332 REAYKRLLSYLAE
+1332 REAYKRLLSYLQE
-1345 AGRNE
+1345 AGQNE

-1356 ETDQ
+1356 ETG

>member
-1 MGALARAQCAGGGG
+1 
-15 ARAVRNGPGRGRG
+15 
-28 AAALAARRY
+28 
-37 RRCPPAAGVPLPPV
+37 
-51 SLCRRCSPA
+51 
-60 AGVPLPPARGR
+60 
-71 PGGEAP
+71 
-77 PRRGLRRGAE
+77 
-87 ALHVGVVFVGAPHG
+87 
-101 AAPGGSRRFAAPARG
+101 
-116 LQPPGKFFLEA
+116 
-127 KEVEVKTM
+127 M
-135 EDDFG
+135 EDDCG
-140 ASSTPPFLTE
+140 ASSTSAFLTE
-150 SLELAMEVENE
+150 SLELAMEVEHEN
-161 SSRPSCFSCAFDN
+161 SRPSFFSCAFDS

-199 DPSPNDYEEN
+199 DPSPNDYEES
-209 TVELFGFQWVTETA
+209 TVELFGFQWVTEMA

-234 LRQQIHTLENL
+234 LRQQIYRLENL

-256 ARLHSEA
+256 AHLHSEA

-276 VKVFIFRYLEPPK
+276 VKVFIFRYLDPPK
-289 VENDGMLHPYEELE
+289 VENDRVLHPYEELE

-312 ELHALTVHTG
+312 ELHALTVHVG

-357 NWLVLEVLHVLGEK
+357 KWLVLEVLHVLGEK
-371 LMRQVVYANHFIN
+371 LKRQVVYANHFIN
-384 LTGENLTSISLF
+384 LTGENLTNISLF
-396 EKHCGNLI
+396 EKQSGNLI
-404 SDLISLAI
+404 SDLIRLAI

-420 SEALTSSHYPCTC
+420 SEALTSSHYSCTC

-452 HTEGFWS
+452 NTECFWS
-459 LMNTTLKNIFE
+459 LVNTTLKNIFE
-470 RSSTSESVS
+470 RPSTSESVS
-479 GFEAVQ
+479 GFDTVQ

-492 SWWIMSH
+492 SWWMMNH

-513 EKTGVLEEHLRMHLQ
+513 EKKQKESNWKFVEELLKKSTDAQ
-528 CCLTLC
+528 
-534 SFWDLNLSIV
+534 
-544 TILWDYYSKNLNSCF
+544 NSCF

-565 LKDLANVSKTSLS
+565 LKDLANISKTSLS
-578 MLELVKRCCCEQQI
+578 MLELVKRCCCEQQV
-592 PSLYK
+592 PSLYN

-648 NFFNLFLMLAVV
+648 NFFSLFLVLAII

-675 FLTPSSITMSRRALI
+675 FLTPSSITTARRALI

-696 FLLIYVEKSMDISA
+696 FLLIYVEKNMDISA
-710 LAEKISNAFRE
+710 LAEKVSNAFHE
-721 KAKEFLVTKNDYTQ
+721 KAKEFLVTKNDHTQ

-749 AQEVFETSCY
+749 VQ
-759 LSLSEEK
+759 EEK

-794 LARLRSVHE
+794 LARLRCVHE
-803 RVSQGLQLGNTAP
+803 RVSQGPQLGNTAP

-838 FFPYLKSQRMSQTP
+838 FFPYLKSQRMSQMP

-884 LSMMRLFGW
+884 LSMMRLFAW

-904 YLSHLIQNSS
+904 YLSHLIENSS

-960 GKAYMEQLTEMTR
+960 GKSYMEQLMEMTR

-997 DPENALVQFIK
+997 DPKNALVQFIK
-1008 AVGRTY
+1008 ALGRTY

-1154 TAPGARQHPLLTAL
+1154 TVPGAGQHPLLTAL

-1180 RKTTVHV
+1180 RRTTLHV
-1187 ISENYLQFK
+1187 IRENYLQFK
-1196 GNAPPPRLASVLA
+1196 GHAPPPRLASVLA

-1222 LCDINLVLPAVL
+1222 LCDIDLVLPAVL

-1300 LDRALVTSLIPTI
+1300 LDQTLVTSLIPTI

-1332 REAYKRLLSYLAE
+1332 RFDFHLILLLTMTSRGLFC
-1345 AGRNE
+1345 
-1350 IQKLEN
+1350 
-1356 ETDQ
+1356 

>member
-1 MGALARAQCAGGGG
+1 MD
-15 ARAVRNGPGRGRG
+15 
-28 AAALAARRY
+28 
-37 RRCPPAAGVPLPPV
+37 
-51 SLCRRCSPA
+51 
-60 AGVPLPPARGR
+60 
-71 PGGEAP
+71 
-77 PRRGLRRGAE
+77 
-87 ALHVGVVFVGAPHG
+87 
-101 AAPGGSRRFAAPARG
+101 
-116 LQPPGKFFLEA
+116 
-127 KEVEVKTM
+127 
-135 EDDFG
+135 DDFV

-150 SLELAMEVENE
+150 SLEMAMEVENE
-161 SSRPSCFSCAFDN
+161 NSKPPCFSCAFDN
-174 QNGGRRFSAE
+174 QNGGRSFSAE

-199 DPSPNDYEEN
+199 DPSPNDYEEDV
-209 TVELFGFQWVTETA
+209 VEMFGFQWVTEMA
-223 LVESCGFLFGL
+223 LVESCRLLFGL
-234 LRQQIHTLENL
+234 LRQQIHRLENL
-245 VQMSSSDFGQA
+245 VQMSSSDFGKFNTSA
-256 ARLHSEA
+256 NLHSEA
-263 ESIRHQCLKFLHY
+263 ETIRCQCTEFLHY

-289 VENDGMLHPYEELE
+289 VEYDGMLHPYEELE

-312 ELHALTVHTG
+312 ELHALTMHIG
-322 HLCELPSNVLA
+322 HLCELPSSVLA
-333 AFTIQNQAKVFPPS
+333 AFTIQHQAKVFPPS

-357 NWLVLEVLHVLGEK
+357 NWLVLEVLHVLSEK
-371 LMRQVVYANHFIN
+371 MMRQVVYANRFIN

-396 EKHCGNLI
+396 EIHCGNLI
-404 SDLISLAI
+404 SDLISLSI
-412 NKYTKVRP
+412 NKYIKVRP
-420 SEALTSSHYPCTC
+420 SEALTSHHYLCTC

-452 HTEGFWS
+452 HTECFWS
-459 LMNTTLKNIFE
+459 LVNKNLKNIFE
-470 RSSTSESVS
+470 RPSSSERMS
-479 GFEAVQ
+479 GFETIQ

-492 SWWIMSH
+492 SWWIITH
-499 LAPLYQF
+499 LASLYQF

-513 EKTGVLEEHLRMHLQ
+513 EKKESNWKFVEELLKKSTDAQ
-528 CCLTLC
+528 
-534 SFWDLNLSIV
+534 
-544 TILWDYYSKNLNSCF
+544 NSCF

-565 LKDLANVSKTSLS
+565 LKGLANVSKTSLS
-578 MLELVKRCCCEQQI
+578 MLELVKSCCCEQQI
-592 PSLYK
+592 PTLYE
-597 SSNSYFIFL
+597 SSNSYFIFV
-606 SILARIMKEEN
+606 SILARMMKEAEN
-617 NGVHPWKQIKGRIY
+617 SGVHPWKQIKGRIY

-636 KRMQE
+636 RRMKE

-648 NFFNLFLMLAVV
+648 NFFNLFLMLAIVA
-660 VETEDIVSRVLDLLD
+660 ETEDIVNRVLDLLD
-675 FLTPSSITMSRRALI
+675 FLTPSSLTVSQRALI

-696 FLLIYVEKSMDISA
+696 FLLIYVEKNMDISV
-710 LAEKISNAFRE
+710 LAEKLSNAFRE
-721 KAKEFLVTKNDYTQ
+721 KAKEFLVTKNDYAQ
-735 RQNLWTLLSTYIDG
+735 KQNLWTLLSTYIDG
-749 AQEVFETSCY
+749 VQEVFETSCY

-781 AELSMVLNFLQVV
+781 TELSMVLNFLQVV
-794 LARLRSVHE
+794 LARLRSVHK

-816 DAQLPLVAKE
+816 DAQLPLAAKE

-838 FFPYLKSQRMSQTP
+838 FFPYLKSQRMSQMP

-884 LSMMRLFGW
+884 LSMMQLFGW

-904 YLSHLIQNSS
+904 YLSHLIQNSA

-927 EALTVRSWFRCV
+927 EALTVRSWFRCI
-939 LQMFLDQ
+939 LQMFIDQ
-946 PSGALAKTDAERTV
+946 PSGMLAKTDAERTV
-960 GKAYMEQLTEMTR
+960 GKSYMEQLTEMTR
-973 LIFKLSEVENILLKA
+973 LIFKLSEVENILSKA
-988 NVGQSVFKQ
+988 HVEESVFKQ
-997 DPENALVQFIK
+997 DPKNALVQFIK

-1014 SGLQTLPEKSAMV
+1014 SGLQTLPDKSAMV

-1046 AKGPPEG
+1046 VKGPPEG

-1067 CAPILATS
+1067 WAPILATS

-1128 TQGAYLNQLLG
+1128 MQGAYLNQLLG
-1139 SIIRHYFGRFLPSSP
+1139 SIIQQYFGRFLPSSP
-1154 TAPGARQHPLLTAL
+1154 TALGAGQHPMLTAL
-1168 GSSITAPQLLRL
+1168 CTSITAPQMLRL
-1180 RKTTVHV
+1180 RKTTLHV
-1187 ISENYLQFK
+1187 INENYMQFK

-1222 LCDINLVLPAVL
+1222 LCDIDLVLPAVL
-1234 KCLVLVNELQ
+1234 KCIVLVNELQ

-1263 SGGEHATQLTSVF
+1263 SGGERATQLTSVF

-1300 LDRALVTSLIPTI
+1300 LDQTLVTSLIPTI
-1313 TQSLKDS
+1313 TQSLKES

-1332 REAYKRLLSYLAE
+1332 RFDFYLILVFDDE
-1345 AGRNE
+1345 
-1350 IQKLEN
+1350 Q
-1356 ETDQ
+1356 

>member
-1 MGALARAQCAGGGG
+1 F
-15 ARAVRNGPGRGRG
+15 
-28 AAALAARRY
+28 
-37 RRCPPAAGVPLPPV
+37 
-51 SLCRRCSPA
+51 
-60 AGVPLPPARGR
+60 
-71 PGGEAP
+71 E
-77 PRRGLRRGAE
+77 
-87 ALHVGVVFVGAPHG
+87 
-101 AAPGGSRRFAAPARG
+101 
-116 LQPPGKFFLEA
+116 
-127 KEVEVKTM
+127 
-135 EDDFG
+135 
-140 ASSTPPFLTE
+140 ASSTPTFLTE
-150 SLELAMEVENE
+150 SLEMAMEAENVN
-161 SSRPSCFSCAFDN
+161 SQLPCFSCAFDN
-174 QNGGRRFSAE
+174 QNGGRSFSAE

-199 DPSPNDYEEN
+199 DPSPNDYEDDV
-209 TVELFGFQWVTETA
+209 VEMFGFQWVTEMA

-234 LRQQIHTLENL
+234 LRQQIYRLEDL

-256 ARLHSEA
+256 ASLHCEA
-263 ESIRHQCLKFLHY
+263 ESIRHQCIEFLHY
-276 VKVFIFRYLEPPK
+276 VKAFIFRYLEPPK

-312 ELHALTVHTG
+312 ELHALAVHIG
-322 HLCELPSNVLA
+322 HLHELPSNVMA
-333 AFTIQNQAKVFPPS
+333 AFTIQHQAKVFPPS

-357 NWLVLEVLHVLGEK
+357 NWLIVEVLHVLGEK
-371 LMRQVVYANHFIN
+371 MRRQVIYANYFIN

-404 SDLISLAI
+404 SDLISLSI

-420 SEALTSSHYPCTC
+420 SEALTSHPYPCTC

-438 ILLIQ
+438 ILLMQ

-452 HTEGFWS
+452 HTECFWS
-459 LMNTTLKNIFE
+459 LVNKTLKNIFE
-470 RSSTSESVS
+470 RPNSSERMS
-479 GFEAVQ
+479 GLETVQ

-492 SWWIMSH
+492 SWWIISH
-499 LAPLYQF
+499 LASLYQF

-513 EKTGVLEEHLRMHLQ
+513 EKKQKESNWKFVEELLKKSIDAQTGVLEEHLRMHLQ

-592 PSLYK
+592 PCLYK

-606 SILARIMKEEN
+606 SILARMMKEEN
-617 NGVHPWKQIKGRIY
+617 SAMHPWKQVKGRIY

-636 KRMQE
+636 RRMQE

-648 NFFNLFLMLAVV
+648 NFFNLFLMLAIVA
-660 VETEDIVSRVLDLLD
+660 ETEDIVSRVLDLLD
-675 FLTPSSITMSRRALI
+675 FLTPSSITVSQRALI

-696 FLLIYVEKSMDISA
+696 FLLIYVEKNMDISV
-710 LAEKISNAFRE
+710 LAAKISNAFRE
-721 KAKEFLVTKNDYTQ
+721 KAKEFLVNKNDYTQ
-735 RQNLWTLLSTYIDG
+735 RHNLWALLSTYIDG
-749 AQEVFETSCY
+749 VQEVFETSCY

-803 RVSQGLQLGNTAP
+803 RVSQGLQLGSTAP

-838 FFPYLKSQRMSQTP
+838 FFPYLKSQRMSQMP

-869 DIPSKALSDLQPQPV
+869 DIPGKALSELQPQPV
-884 LSMMRLFGW
+884 LSMMQLFGW

-914 LCEAFSSMGYTSY
+914 LCEAFSNMGYTSY
-927 EALTVRSWFRCV
+927 EALTVRSWFRCI
-939 LQMFLDQ
+939 LQMFIDQ
-946 PSGALAKTDAERTV
+946 PSGVLAKTDAERTV
-960 GKAYMEQLTEMTR
+960 GKSYMEQLTEMTR
-973 LIFKLSEVENILLKA
+973 LIFKLSEVENILSKSH
-988 NVGQSVFKQ
+988 VEESVFKQ
-997 DPENALVQFIK
+997 DPKNALVQFIK

-1053 LQLTYWIIGCLVKF
+1053 LQLTYWIIGYLVKF
-1067 CAPILATS
+1067 WAPILATS

-1128 TQGAYLNQLLG
+1128 IQGAYLNQLLG

-1154 TAPGARQHPLLTAL
+1154 TVPGAGQHPMLTAL
-1168 GSSITAPQLLRL
+1168 CSSITAPQLLRL
-1180 RKTTVHV
+1180 RKTTLHV
-1187 ISENYLQFK
+1187 INESYMQFK

-1222 LCDINLVLPAVL
+1222 LCDIDLVLPSVL
-1234 KCLVLVNELQ
+1234 KCMVLVNDVQ

-1253 QYMVEGCQAG
+1253 QNMVEGCQAR

-1291 FSILETVAV
+1291 FSILEKVAV
-1300 LDRALVTSLIPTI
+1300 LHQMLVTSLIPTI

-1332 REAYKRLLSYLAE
+1332 R
-1345 AGRNE
+1345 
-1350 IQKLEN
+1350 
-1356 ETDQ
+1356 

>member
-1 MGALARAQCAGGGG
+1 F
-15 ARAVRNGPGRGRG
+15 
-28 AAALAARRY
+28 
-37 RRCPPAAGVPLPPV
+37 
-51 SLCRRCSPA
+51 
-60 AGVPLPPARGR
+60 
-71 PGGEAP
+71 E
-77 PRRGLRRGAE
+77 
-87 ALHVGVVFVGAPHG
+87 
-101 AAPGGSRRFAAPARG
+101 
-116 LQPPGKFFLEA
+116 
-127 KEVEVKTM
+127 
-135 EDDFG
+135 
-140 ASSTPPFLTE
+140 ASSTPPFLTD
-150 SLELAMEVENE
+150 SLEMAMEVENGI
-161 SSRPSCFSCAFDN
+161 SKLPCFSCAFDN
-174 QNGGRRFSAE
+174 LNGGRSFSAD

-199 DPSPNDYEEN
+199 DPSPNDYEEDV
-209 TVELFGFQWVTETA
+209 VEMFGFQWVTGMA

-234 LRQQIHTLENL
+234 LRQQIYSLENL
-245 VQMSSSDFGQA
+245 VQMNSSDFGQA
-256 ARLHSEA
+256 ANWHSEA
-263 ESIRHQCLKFLHY
+263 ESIRHQCVVFLHY

-312 ELHALTVHTG
+312 ELHALTMHIG
-322 HLCELPSNVLA
+322 HLCELPSSVLA
-333 AFTIQNQAKVFPPS
+333 AFTIQHQAKVFPPS

-357 NWLVLEVLHVLGEK
+357 NWLTVEVLHVLGEK
-371 LMRQVVYANHFIN
+371 MMRQVVYANHFIN
-384 LTGENLTSISLF
+384 LTGENLTSTSLF

-404 SDLISLAI
+404 SDLVSLSI

-420 SEALTSSHYPCTC
+420 SEALTSHHYPCTC

-438 ILLIQ
+438 VLLIQ

-452 HTEGFWS
+452 HTECFWS
-459 LMNTTLKNIFE
+459 LVNKTLKDIFE
-470 RSSTSESVS
+470 RPSSSESVS
-479 GFEAVQ
+479 GFDAVQ

-492 SWWIMSH
+492 SWWIISH
-499 LAPLYQF
+499 LASLYQF
-506 DRNGNLD
+506 DRNGNLV
-513 EKTGVLEEHLRMHLQ
+513 EKKQKESNWKFVEELLKKSTDAQTGVLEEHLRMHLQ

-534 SFWDLNLSIV
+534 TFWDLNLSIV
-544 TILWDYYSKNLNSCF
+544 TILWDYYSKNLNSSF
-559 TVPWLG
+559 TIPWLG

-578 MLELVKRCCCEQQI
+578 MLELVKRCCSEQQI

-606 SILARIMKEEN
+606 SILARMMKEEN
-617 NGVHPWKQIKGRIY
+617 SGVHPWKQIKGRIY

-636 KRMQE
+636 RRMQE

-648 NFFNLFLMLAVV
+648 NFFNLFLMLAIVA
-660 VETEDIVSRVLDLLD
+660 ETEDVVSRVLDLLD
-675 FLTPSSITMSRRALI
+675 FLTSSSITMSQRALI

-696 FLLIYVEKSMDISA
+696 FLLIYVEKNMDISV
-710 LAEKISNAFRE
+710 LADKISNSFRE
-721 KAKEFLVTKNDYTQ
+721 KAKEFLVGKNDHTQ
-735 RQNLWTLLSTYIDG
+735 RHNLWTLLSTYVDG
-749 AQEVFETSCY
+749 VQEVFETSCY

-766 LLNDGFT
+766 LLNDGFA

-794 LARLRSVHE
+794 LARLRSTHE
-803 RVSQGLQLGNTAP
+803 RVSQGLLGNAAP
-816 DAQLPLVAKE
+816 EAQFPLVAKE

-838 FFPYLKSQRMSQTP
+838 FFPYLKSQRMSQMP

-884 LSMMRLFGW
+884 LSMMQLFGW
-893 DDMVWPQLVSR
+893 DDMVWPQLVAR

-914 LCEAFSSMGYTSY
+914 LREAFSSMGYTSY
-927 EALTVRSWFRCV
+927 EALSVRSWFRCI
-939 LQMFLDQ
+939 LQMFIDQ
-946 PSGALAKTDAERTV
+946 PSGVLAKTDAERTV

-973 LIFKLSEVENILLKA
+973 LIFKLSEVENILSKA
-988 NVGQSVFKQ
+988 HVEESVFKQ
-997 DPENALVQFIK
+997 NPKYALVQFIK

-1067 CAPILATS
+1067 WAPILATS

-1128 TQGAYLNQLLG
+1128 TQSAYLNQLLG

-1154 TAPGARQHPLLTAL
+1154 TVPGAGQHPLLTAL
-1168 GSSITAPQLLRL
+1168 CSSITAPQMLRL
-1180 RKTTVHV
+1180 RKTTLHV
-1187 ISENYLQFK
+1187 INENYMQFK

-1209 FILEV
+1209 FILQV
-1214 LQRTQSTE
+1214 LQRTQSIE
-1222 LCDINLVLPAVL
+1222 LCDIDLVLPSVL
-1234 KCLVLVNELQ
+1234 KCMVLVNELQ

-1253 QYMVEGCQAG
+1253 QNVVEGCQAG

-1276 RQFIQDYTAVYDHRV
+1276 RQFIQDYTGVYDHRV
-1291 FSILETVAV
+1291 FNILETVAV
-1300 LDRALVTSLIPTI
+1300 LDQMLVTSLIPTI

-1332 REAYKRLLSYLAE
+1332 R
-1345 AGRNE
+1345 
-1350 IQKLEN
+1350 
-1356 ETDQ
+1356 

>member
-1 MGALARAQCAGGGG
+1 MD
-15 ARAVRNGPGRGRG
+15 
-28 AAALAARRY
+28 
-37 RRCPPAAGVPLPPV
+37 
-51 SLCRRCSPA
+51 
-60 AGVPLPPARGR
+60 
-71 PGGEAP
+71 
-77 PRRGLRRGAE
+77 
-87 ALHVGVVFVGAPHG
+87 
-101 AAPGGSRRFAAPARG
+101 
-116 LQPPGKFFLEA
+116 
-127 KEVEVKTM
+127 
-135 EDDFG
+135 DDFE
-140 ASSTPPFLTE
+140 ASSSPFFLTE
-150 SLELAMEVENE
+150 SLEMAMEVENE
-161 SSRPSCFSCAFDN
+161 NSKPPCFSCAFDN
-174 QNGGRRFSAE
+174 QNGGRSFSAE

-199 DPSPNDYEEN
+199 DPSPNDYDEDV
-209 TVELFGFQWVTETA
+209 VEMFGFQWVTEMA
-223 LVESCGFLFGL
+223 LVESCELLFGL
-234 LRQQIHTLENL
+234 LRQQIHRLEDL

-256 ARLHSEA
+256 ASLHSEA
-263 ESIRHQCLKFLHY
+263 ESIRHQCIEFLHY

-289 VENDGMLHPYEELE
+289 VVNDGMLHPYEELE

-312 ELHALTVHTG
+312 ELHALTMHIG
-322 HLCELPSNVLA
+322 HLCELPSSVLA
-333 AFTIQNQAKVFPPS
+333 AFTIQHQAKVFPPS

-371 LMRQVVYANHFIN
+371 MMRQVVYANHFRN
-384 LTGENLTSISLF
+384 LTGDNLTSISLF
-396 EKHCGNLI
+396 ETHCGNLI
-404 SDLISLAI
+404 SDLISLSI
-412 NKYTKVRP
+412 NKYIKVRP
-420 SEALTSSHYPCTC
+420 SEALASHHYPCTC

-452 HTEGFWS
+452 HTECFWS
-459 LMNTTLKNIFE
+459 LVNKTLKNIFE
-470 RSSTSESVS
+470 RPSSSETTSV
-479 GFEAVQ
+479 FETIQ

-492 SWWIMSH
+492 SWWIITH
-499 LAPLYQF
+499 LASLYQF

-513 EKTGVLEEHLRMHLQ
+513 EKKLKESNWKFVEELLKKSTDAQTGVLEEHLRMHLQ

-534 SFWDLNLSIV
+534 SFWDVNVSIAS
-544 TILWDYYSKNLNSCF
+544 ILWDYYSKNLNSCF

-565 LKDLANVSKTSLS
+565 LKGLANVSKTSLS
-578 MLELVKRCCCEQQI
+578 MLELVKSCCCEQQI
-592 PSLYK
+592 PALYK

-606 SILARIMKEEN
+606 SILARMMKEAQN
-617 NGVHPWKQIKGRIY
+617 SGVHPWKQIKGRIY

-636 KRMQE
+636 RRMQE

-648 NFFNLFLMLAVV
+648 NFFNLFLMLAIVA
-660 VETEDIVSRVLDLLD
+660 ETEDIVSRVLDLLD
-675 FLTPSSITMSRRALI
+675 FRTLSSVTVSQRALI

-696 FLLIYVEKSMDISA
+696 FLLIYVEKNMDISV
-710 LAEKISNAFRE
+710 LAEKLSNAFRE
-721 KAKEFLVTKNDYTQ
+721 KAKDFLVTKNDYTQ
-735 RQNLWTLLSTYIDG
+735 KQDLWTLIATYIDG
-749 AQEVFETSCY
+749 VQEVFETSCY

-794 LARLRSVHE
+794 LARLRSVHK

-838 FFPYLKSQRMSQTP
+838 FFPYLKSQRMSQMP

-869 DIPSKALSDLQPQPV
+869 DMPSKALSELQPQPV
-884 LSMMRLFGW
+884 LSMMQLFGW

-904 YLSHLIQNSS
+904 YLSHLIQNSA

-927 EALTVRSWFRCV
+927 EALTVRSWFRCI
-939 LQMFLDQ
+939 LQMFIDQ
-946 PSGALAKTDAERTV
+946 PSGMLAKTDAERTV

-973 LIFKLSEVENILLKA
+973 LIFKLSEVENILSKA
-988 NVGQSVFKQ
+988 HVEESFFKQ
-997 DPENALVQFIK
+997 DPKNALVQFIK

-1046 AKGPPEG
+1046 VKGPPEG

-1067 CAPILATS
+1067 WAPILATS
-1075 KAQQLLFRIVDC
+1075 KSQQLLFRIVDC

-1128 TQGAYLNQLLG
+1128 TQCAYLNQLLG
-1139 SIIRHYFGRFLPSSP
+1139 SIIQQYFGRFLPSSP
-1154 TAPGARQHPLLTAL
+1154 TAPGAGQHPMLTAL
-1168 GSSITAPQLLRL
+1168 CSSITAPQMLRL
-1180 RKTTVHV
+1180 RKTTLHV
-1187 ISENYLQFK
+1187 VNENYMQFK

-1209 FILEV
+1209 FILDV

-1222 LCDINLVLPAVL
+1222 LCDIELVLPAVL
-1234 KCLVLVNELQ
+1234 KCMVLVNELQ
-1244 VKKISTDIV
+1244 VKKISTDLV
-1253 QYMVEGCQAG
+1253 QYMVECCQAG
-1263 SGGEHATQLTSVF
+1263 SGGERATQLTSVF

-1300 LDRALVTSLIPTI
+1300 LDQTLVTSLIPTI

-1332 REAYKRLLSYLAE
+1332 REAYKRLLSYLTE
-1345 AGRNE
+1345 AGQNE
-1350 IQKLEN
+1350 IQKLES
-1356 ETDQ
+1356 ETG

>member
-1 MGALARAQCAGGGG
+1 MD
-15 ARAVRNGPGRGRG
+15 
-28 AAALAARRY
+28 
-37 RRCPPAAGVPLPPV
+37 
-51 SLCRRCSPA
+51 
-60 AGVPLPPARGR
+60 
-71 PGGEAP
+71 
-77 PRRGLRRGAE
+77 
-87 ALHVGVVFVGAPHG
+87 
-101 AAPGGSRRFAAPARG
+101 
-116 LQPPGKFFLEA
+116 
-127 KEVEVKTM
+127 
-135 EDDFG
+135 DDFA

-150 SLELAMEVENE
+150 SLEMAMEVENGN
-161 SSRPSCFSCAFDN
+161 SKLSCFSCAFDN
-174 QNGGRRFSAE
+174 QNIGRSFSAE

-199 DPSPNDYEEN
+199 DPSPNDYEEDV
-209 TVELFGFQWVTETA
+209 VEMFGFQWVTEMA
-223 LVESCGFLFGL
+223 LVESCEFLFGL
-234 LRQQIHTLENL
+234 LRQQIYRLEDL
-245 VQMSSSDFGQA
+245 VQMGSSDFGQA
-256 ARLHSEA
+256 ATLHSEA
-263 ESIRHQCLKFLHY
+263 ESIRRQCIEFLHY

-289 VENDGMLHPYEELE
+289 LENDGVLHPYEELE
-303 AQLPSVLVE
+303 AQLPSMLVE
-312 ELHALTVHTG
+312 ELYALTMHVG
-322 HLCELPSNVLA
+322 RLCELPSSILA
-333 AFTIQNQAKVFPPS
+333 AFTIQHQAKVFPPS

-357 NWLVLEVLHVLGEK
+357 HWLVLEILHVVGEK
-371 LMRQVVYANHFIN
+371 MMRQVVYANHFIN

-396 EKHCGNLI
+396 ETHCGNLV
-404 SDLISLAI
+404 SDLISLSI
-412 NKYTKVRP
+412 NKYIKVRP
-420 SEALTSSHYPCTC
+420 SEALTSHHYPCTC

-443 LLDHRNKGS
+443 LLDHRSKGS
-452 HTEGFWS
+452 HTECFWS
-459 LMNTTLKNIFE
+459 SVNKTLKNIFE
-470 RSSTSESVS
+470 RPSGSERTS
-479 GFEAVQ
+479 GFETVQ

-492 SWWIMSH
+492 SWWIITH
-499 LAPLYQF
+499 LASLYQY
-506 DRNGNLD
+506 DRNGNLN
-513 EKTGVLEEHLRMHLQ
+513 EKKQKESNWKFVEELLKKSTDAQSGVLEEHLRMHLQ

-544 TILWDYYSKNLNSCF
+544 SILWDYYSKNLNSCF

-565 LKDLANVSKTSLS
+565 LKGLASISKTSLA
-578 MLELVKRCCCEQQI
+578 MLDLAKSCCCEQQV
-592 PSLYK
+592 PALYE

-606 SILARIMKEEN
+606 SILARLMKEEAEN
-617 NGVHPWKQIKGRIY
+617 GGVHPWKQIKGRIY

-636 KRMQE
+636 RRMQE
-641 LTEVGLQ
+641 MTEVGLQ
-648 NFFNLFLMLAVV
+648 NFFNLFLMLAIVA
-660 VETEDIVSRVLDLLD
+660 ETEDIVSRVLDLLD
-675 FLTPSSITMSRRALI
+675 FLTPSSITMSQRALI
-690 WRGHFA
+690 WRGHLA
-696 FLLIYVEKSMDISA
+696 FLLIYVEKNMDISV
-710 LAEKISNAFRE
+710 LAERLSNAFRE

-735 RQNLWTLLSTYIDG
+735 KQNLWTLLSTYIDG
-749 AQEVFETSCY
+749 VQEVFEISCY

-794 LARLRSVHE
+794 LARLRSVHK
-803 RVSQGLQLGNTAP
+803 RVGQGLRLGHTAQ

-838 FFPYLKSQRMSQTP
+838 FFPYLKSQRMSQMP

-869 DIPSKALSDLQPQPV
+869 DIPSKALSELQPQPV
-884 LSMMRLFGW
+884 LSMMQLFGW

-904 YLSHLIQNSS
+904 YLSHLIQNSA

-939 LQMFLDQ
+939 LQMFIDQ
-946 PSGALAKTDAERTV
+946 PTGTLAKTDAERTV

-973 LIFKLSEVENILLKA
+973 LIFKLSEVENILSKA
-988 NVGQSVFKQ
+988 HVEESVFKQ
-997 DPENALVQFIK
+997 DPKNALVQFIK

-1046 AKGPPEG
+1046 VKGPPEG

-1067 CAPILATS
+1067 WAPILATS

-1139 SIIRHYFGRFLPSSP
+1139 SIIQQYFGRFLAASP
-1154 TAPGARQHPLLTAL
+1154 TVLGAGQHPMVAAL
-1168 GSSITAPQLLRL
+1168 CSSITAPQMLRL
-1180 RKTTVHV
+1180 RKTTLHV
-1187 ISENYLQFK
+1187 INENYMQFK
-1196 GNAPPPRLASVLA
+1196 GSAPPPRLASVLA
-1209 FILEV
+1209 FILEI
-1214 LQRTQSTE
+1214 LQRTQSVE
-1222 LCDINLVLPAVL
+1222 LCDIDLILPVVL
-1234 KCLVLVNELQ
+1234 KCLVLVNEPQ

-1263 SGGEHATQLTSVF
+1263 SGGERATQLTSVF
-1276 RQFIQDYTAVYDHRV
+1276 RQFIQDYMAVYDQRV
-1291 FSILETVAV
+1291 FSVLEAAAV
-1300 LDRALVTSLIPTI
+1300 LDQTLVTSLIPTI
-1313 TQSLKDS
+1313 TQALKDS
-1320 EHKQGLGRNAAQ
+1320 EHKQGLGRNAALRQ
-1332 REAYKRLLSYLAE
+1332 TYKRLLSYLAE
-1345 AGRNE
+1345 AGQNE

-1356 ETDQ
+1356 ETGSQCAGD

>member
-1 MGALARAQCAGGGG
+1 
-15 ARAVRNGPGRGRG
+15 
-28 AAALAARRY
+28 
-37 RRCPPAAGVPLPPV
+37 
-51 SLCRRCSPA
+51 
-60 AGVPLPPARGR
+60 
-71 PGGEAP
+71 
-77 PRRGLRRGAE
+77 
-87 ALHVGVVFVGAPHG
+87 
-101 AAPGGSRRFAAPARG
+101 
-116 LQPPGKFFLEA
+116 
-127 KEVEVKTM
+127 M

-140 ASSTPPFLTE
+140 ASFTAPFLTE
-150 SLELAMEVENE
+150 SLELAMEVEHE
-161 SSRPSCFSCAFDN
+161 SSRPSFFSCAFDS

-209 TVELFGFQWVTETA
+209 TVELFGFQWVTEMA

-234 LRQQIHTLENL
+234 LRQQIYRLENL

-256 ARLHSEA
+256 AHLHSEA

-289 VENDGMLHPYEELE
+289 VENVGVQRPYENVGVQRPYEELE

-312 ELHALTVHTG
+312 ELHALTVHVG

-333 AFTIQNQAKVFPPS
+333 AFTIQNQAKVLPPS

-371 LMRQVVYANHFIN
+371 LKRQVVYANHFIN
-384 LTGENLTSISLF
+384 LTGENLTNISLF
-396 EKHCGNLI
+396 EKHSGNLI
-404 SDLISLAI
+404 SDLIRLAI

-420 SEALTSSHYPCTC
+420 SEALTSSHYSCTC

-452 HTEGFWS
+452 NTECFWS
-459 LMNTTLKNIFE
+459 LVNTTLKNIFE
-470 RSSTSESVS
+470 QPSTSESVS
-479 GFEAVQ
+479 GFDTVQ

-492 SWWIMSH
+492 SWWVMSH

-513 EKTGVLEEHLRMHLQ
+513 EKAGVLEEHLRMHLQ

-534 SFWDLNLSIV
+534 SFWDLNLSVV

-565 LKDLANVSKTSLS
+565 LKDLANISKTSLS
-578 MLELVKRCCCEQQI
+578 MLELVKCCCCEQQV
-592 PSLYK
+592 PSLYN

-648 NFFNLFLMLAVV
+648 NFFSLFLMLAIV

-675 FLTPSSITMSRRALI
+675 FLTPSSITLARRALI

-696 FLLIYVEKSMDISA
+696 FLLIYVEKNMDIGA

-721 KAKEFLVTKNDYTQ
+721 KAKEFLVTKNDHTQ

-749 AQEVFETSCY
+749 VQEVFETSCY
-759 LSLSEEK
+759 LSLSEDK

-781 AELSMVLNFLQVV
+781 AELSMVLNFLQVI

-803 RVSQGLQLGNTAP
+803 RVSQGPQLGNTAP

-904 YLSHLIQNSS
+904 YLSHLIENSS

-960 GKAYMEQLTEMTR
+960 
-973 LIFKLSEVENILLKA
+973 
-988 NVGQSVFKQ
+988 
-997 DPENALVQFIK
+997 
-1008 AVGRTY
+1008 
-1014 SGLQTLPEKSAMV
+1014 
-1027 AKTLEYLGDVLKYV
+1027 
-1041 KPYLK
+1041 
-1046 AKGPPEG
+1046 
-1053 LQLTYWIIGCLVKF
+1053 GCLVKF

-1154 TAPGARQHPLLTAL
+1154 TAAGAGQHPLLSAL
-1168 GSSITAPQLLRL
+1168 CSFITAPQLLRL
-1180 RKTTVHV
+1180 RKTTLHV
-1187 ISENYLQFK
+1187 IRENYLQFK
-1196 GNAPPPRLASVLA
+1196 GHAPPPRLASVLA

-1222 LCDINLVLPAVL
+1222 LCDIDLVLPAVL

-1300 LDRALVTSLIPTI
+1300 LDQTLVTSLIPTI

-1332 REAYKRLLSYLAE
+1332 REAYKRLLSHLAE
-1345 AGRNE
+1345 AGQNE